1 MSEQLA
7 KKELDINV
15 EYLTRVEGHGN
26 IVINIKKGI
35 IEKCELQIIEAPR
48 FFEAMVRGRSIFEVQ
63 HITSRICGI
72 CSTGHCMASIK
83 ASEAAAG
90 FKPSEQTNAF
100 RKLLLHYET
109 FDSHLLHIYFLVAPD
124 AMGAKS
130 VLPLIATHKGV
141 VLRALKMK
149 KQYSDLCDILAG
161 RHTHPITCCP
171 RGFTKLPTQKELKAM
186 RDILKS
192 QEDDLMITVDT
203 IKSLAPK
210 LPAFERETEYI
221 ALTHPDEY
229 AFLDGDITSTDIE
242 GAIKPIDYRQAIHE
256 YHVAHSTSKHSKN
269 KRGSYMVGALAR
281 ININFD
287 KLNKLGKSVANTL
300 GFKTPCYNPYMN
312 TVAQLIEIAHCY
324 ADSLAIIERF
334 IKDGVDYDQV
344 VSSWPRVDEK
354 ESFSCNSGKGVGA
367 VEVPRG
373 LLVHDYDIDSKGIVN
388 NANCVIPTNQNLAN
402 IDLDLKKLVPEFINK
417 PKDEITL
424 LAEMLVRAYD
434 PCISCSCH
442 MLDVKFV

>member
-1 MSEQLA
+1 
-7 KKELDINV
+7 
-15 EYLTRVEGHGN
+15 
-26 IVINIKKGI
+26 
-35 IEKCELQIIEAPR
+35 
-48 FFEAMVRGRSIFEVQ
+48 
-63 HITSRICGI
+63 
-72 CSTGHCMASIK
+72 
-83 ASEAAAG
+83 
-90 FKPSEQTNAF
+90 
-100 RKLLLHYET
+100 
-109 FDSHLLHIYFLVAPD
+109 
-124 AMGAKS
+124 
-130 VLPLIATHKGV
+130 
-141 VLRALKMK
+141 
-149 KQYSDLCDILAG
+149 
-161 RHTHPITCCP
+161 
-171 RGFTKLPTQKELKAM
+171 
-186 RDILKS
+186 
-192 QEDDLMITVDT
+192 
-203 IKSLAPK
+203 
-210 LPAFERETEYI
+210 
-221 ALTHPDEY
+221 
-229 AFLDGDITSTDIE
+229 
-242 GAIKPIDYRQAIHE
+242 
-256 YHVAHSTSKHSKN
+256 
-269 KRGSYMVGALAR
+269 MVGALAR